1 MSAFTDAHA
10 IHHIVPDTSGA
21 TEAEANILATR
32 STEEWKHQV
41 GSWKLPGGGELKPGH
56 EW

>member
-10 IHHIVPDTSGA
+10 IHHTVPDTSGA

-32 STEEWKHQV
+32 STKEWKHQV